1 MPFIPRNIESEVRD
15 ILASSRAGAV
25 LGPRQAGKS
34 TLARELQRTGVLPH
48 YYNLDEE
55 ATRKVARADPDGF
68 VADMDKPAVIDEV
81 QRAPDLLLAV
91 KQALDASD
99 ARGQFLITGSANVLT
114 SRAVADALPGR
125 VEYVNLWPLS
135 QGEIE
140 GRRETFIDRL
150 LAGVPPRLSGEP
162 NGKAAHAERVVR
174 GGFPDAYRRTDRQR
188 GRYFDSYVQAVL
200 SRDLAAIG
208 SLRVNPETLAQLLR
222 LLAARSGTLASFS
235 RLSRELELDGKTVKA
250 HTAML
255 EELFLVRRL
264 RPWSRNVGSR
274 HVKTPKLFVTDT
286 GLMSALVGVDAR
298 RYSAIDQGELAGML
312 LETFATMELV
322 KQRTWAGERV
332 ELFFYRDARQREVDV
347 VIESVTG
354 DVAGVEVKAA
364 ASVDRSD
371 SLGLRFLR
379 DKLGGRF
386 RAGVVLY
393 AGSNTL
399 ELDDRIWAVPLA
411 GLWSSEG
418 NKR

>member
-298 RYSAIDQGELAGML
+298 RYSAVDQGELAGML

-364 ASVDRSD
+364 ASVGRSD

-411 GLWSSEG
+411 GLWNSEG